1 MDAASCITKD
11 KKGGLILS
19 LYSEYLEARVD
30 VLSKE
35 LKFRTEVGEWFDERN
50 IMLAPIDIVESLTM
64 DHFTIT
70 TEEKFKNHLE
80 DFEKTFMVQCIRIHH
95 TEIIIPGD
103 HEKHTWKF
111 HFKEKK

>member
-11 KKGGLILS
+11 KGGLIFMN
-19 LYSEYLEARVD
+19 LYSEYLEARAD

-35 LKFRTEVGEWFDERN
+35 LKFRTKVSEWFDERN
-50 IMLAPIDIVESLTM
+50 IMLAPIDIVDSLTM

>member
-1 MDAASCITKD
+1 M
-11 KKGGLILS
+11 S
-19 LYSEYLEARVD
+19 LYSEYLEARAD

-35 LKFRTEVGEWFDERN
+35 LNFRTKVSEWFNERN
-50 IMLAPIDIVESLTM
+50 IMLPPIDIVESLTM

-70 TEEKFKNHLE
+70 TEERFKNHLE

-95 TEIIIPGD
+95 TEIIIPGESND
-103 HEKHTWKF
+103 KHTWKF